1 MKWFWPYRLAQYR
14 LAQYRLATVSGDSMA
29 PTYKSGDQVIVK
41 IFSESSRDI
50 SINDVV
56 LIERDVMPGIFF
68 IKRITNKEG
77 DSYWVEGDN
86 TDPEVLTRM
95 NDSRVWGVIKRAE
108 IKGRLL
114 FQRKRKVIS

>member
-1 MKWFWPYRLAQYR
+1 MKWFWP
-14 LAQYRLATVSGDSMA
+14 YRLATVSGDSMA

>member
-1 MKWFWPYRLAQYR
+1 MKWFWPYRLAKYR
-14 LAQYRLATVSGDSMA
+14 LAKVSGDSMA
-29 PTYKSGDQVIVK
+29 PTYKSGDWVAVK
-41 IFSESSRDI
+41 IFSESPKVI

-68 IKRITNKEG
+68 IKRVTNKEG

-86 TDPEVLTRM
+86 TDQEVLTRM
-95 NDSRVWGVIKRAE
+95 NDSRIWGLIKSEE

-114 FQRKRKVIS
+114 IQRKRKVIN

>member
-1 MKWFWPYRLAQYR
+1 MKWIWPYR

-29 PTYKSGDQVIVK
+29 PTYKSGNRVIVK
-41 IFSESSRDI
+41 IFSDSPKNI

-68 IKRITNKEG
+68 IKRVTNKEG

-95 NDSRVWGVIKRAE
+95 NDSRVWGLIKREE

-114 FQRKRKVIS
+114 FQRKRKVIN

>member
-1 MKWFWPYRLAQYR
+1 MKWFWPFRLAQYR
-14 LAQYRLATVSGDSMA
+14 LAKYRLAKVSGDSMA
-29 PTYKSGDQVIVK
+29 PTYKSGDWVAVK
-41 IFSESSRDI
+41 IFSESPKVI

-68 IKRITNKEG
+68 IKRVTNKEG

-86 TDPEVLTRM
+86 TDQEVLTRM
-95 NDSRVWGVIKRAE
+95 NDSRVWGLVKREE

-114 FQRKRKVIS
+114 IQRKRKVIN

>member
-1 MKWFWPYRLAQYR
+1 MKWVWPCRLAPNRLAPYRLAK
-14 LAQYRLATVSGDSMA
+14 VSGDSMA
-29 PTYKSGDQVIVK
+29 PTYKSGNRVIVK
-41 IFSESSRDI
+41 IFSDSPKNI

-68 IKRITNKEG
+68 IKRVTNKEG

-95 NDSRVWGVIKRAE
+95 NDSRVWGLIKREE

-114 FQRKRKVIS
+114 IQRKRKVIN